1 MSEAQSAVGAPPQ
14 AGDAGPNAGVF
25 PSQALAEAIERE
37 WVNSGEYRIRPE
49 AIQPA
54 SIDLRLGDE
63 AWALRCSFLPDV
75 GSTVEEKMI
84 GLAFQ

>member
-1 MSEAQSAVGAPPQ
+1 MSEAQSQVGTPPG
-14 AGDAGPNAGVF
+14 AHGAGPGAGVF

-37 WVNSGEYRIRPE
+37 WVSSGEYRIRPE

-63 AWALRCSFLPDV
+63 AWALR
-75 GSTVEEKMI
+75 
-84 GLAFQ
+84 